1 MRSMTYGCCWL
12 SPGLSW
18 ALLPAMVSLRH
29 DLEHILAVKQ
39 QPISTSKYGYPARHG
54 SDVRRRE
61 YVGSPIYR
69 DAPSITEVAISFAP
83 ASPYA
88 PRGHKPQT

>member
-1 MRSMTYGCCWL
+1 M
-12 SPGLSW
+12 
-18 ALLPAMVSLRH
+18 
-29 DLEHILAVKQ
+29 AVTQ
-39 QPISTSKYGYPARHG
+39 QPISTSKYGHPARHG

-69 DAPSITEVAISFAP
+69 DVLSIAEAAISFAP

-88 PRGHKPQT
+88 PRGHEPQN